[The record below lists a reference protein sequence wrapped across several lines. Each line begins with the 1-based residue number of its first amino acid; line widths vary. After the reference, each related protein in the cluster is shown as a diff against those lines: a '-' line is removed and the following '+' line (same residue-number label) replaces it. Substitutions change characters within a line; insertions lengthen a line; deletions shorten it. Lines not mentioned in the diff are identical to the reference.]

1 MRVLRRFGS
10 FVLLAFTPL
19 ALALDLLVPNQH
31 NLIFLVSILAIMPLA
46 GYIGAATE
54 QLAGRL
60 GGGIG
65 GLLNA
70 TFGNAAELIIGTIA
84 LQKGLPGLVKASI
97 TGSIIGNVLLVFGAA
112 ALVGG
117 LRFNVQRFNRTAAGL
132 GTTMLLLSA
141 IGLVVPA
148 VFHRVARASGAGVE
162 LTLDTEIAVVLFLTY
177 CASLVF
183 MLRTHR
189 SLYGVPEHMA
199 TPAHEGSARG
209 AILQLV
215 AATVGVAVVS

>member
-132 GTTMLLLSA
+132 GTTA
-141 IGLVVPA
+141 HGLA
-148 VFHRVARASGAGVE
+148 ASHGYPGQVHGDRHGDGNQQLNDPQQTGPE
-162 LTLDTEIAVVLFLTY
+162 GAVVLGTFLFGRHVRDEFRFPQ
-177 CASLVF
+177 S
-183 MLRTHR
+183 
-189 SLYGVPEHMA
+189 
-199 TPAHEGSARG
+199 
-209 AILQLV
+209 
-215 AATVGVAVVS
+215 